1 LGTEGRGL
9 PINPVSLL
17 IAFVVSL
24 TIEQISMV
32 LLWGELIRKSYTS
45 KKYGRFSWHLR
56 KFLRLTYLDLML
68 ILS

>member
-32 LLWGELIRKSYTS
+32 LLWGELIRKSYTP
-45 KKYGRFSWHLR
+45 KQYEGFPG
-56 KFLRLTYLDLML
+56 T
-68 ILS
+68 